1 MKYFYDTNIFI
12 DYLSGVEDVQQYFD
26 KDFLANNELFISSI
40 VRIELLSYP
49 ELSINEEK
57 VIREVLDQFVIIPLN
72 DDIVEMTILLRKK
85 YKLKV
90 PDSIIASSVIYIDSM
105 LITRDL
111 KDFGKVSEL
120 SIFSSDKNRKQ

>member
-12 DYLSGVEDVQQYFD
+12 DYLSGVEDVQQYFNQ
-26 KDFLANNELFISSI
+26 DFLADNELFISSI
-40 VRIELLSYP
+40 VKIELLSYP
-49 ELSINEEK
+49 ELSSNEEK
-57 VIREVLDQFVIIPLN
+57 VIREVLDQFVIITLN

-120 SIFSSDKNRKQ
+120 RIFSSDKNRKQ